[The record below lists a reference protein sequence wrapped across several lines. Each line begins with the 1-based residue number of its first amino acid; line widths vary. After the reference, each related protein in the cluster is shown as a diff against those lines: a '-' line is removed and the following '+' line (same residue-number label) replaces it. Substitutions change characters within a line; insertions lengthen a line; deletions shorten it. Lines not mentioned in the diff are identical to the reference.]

1 MFIMLFIVSNFCSS
15 LTRVRN
21 MDALQKYIPSNR
33 NLTRRYVEFYCQGS
47 AVNTLETSGNL

>member
-1 MFIMLFIVSNFCSS
+1 MLFIVSNFCSS

-21 MDALQKYIPSNR
+21 MDALQKYLPSNR

-47 AVNTLETSGNL
+47 AVNTLETGGNL